1 MYSLNTLPIFE
12 ELKDCKTVLLAGAG
26 GGFDIYAGIPLY
38 YALKKMGIK
47 VVIGNYSF
55 TWLTDTSAKPI
66 YPHCY
71 EIQHYDRDNSGRNYF
86 PELYLKKWFI
96 TQGEEIDI
104 YAFDRVGVEPLNKIY
119 KTLQRRYTFDAVIL
133 IDGGTD
139 SLMFGDEE
147 GLGTPQEDI
156 TSMSAAYKS
165 SIPKKYLVCLGFGVD
180 HFHGVSHYH
189 FLENVATLAKEGGF
203 LGVFSAL
210 KEMPEVQQYVAAIQY
225 ANGQM
230 QGSES
235 IVSNSIKSAIE
246 GEYGNHQTI
255 QRTKSSEL
263 WINPL
268 MSMYWCFNLKTV
280 MKKSLYYHLIKDTY
294 SIAELNAILSKFRNS
309 LEKIREKRQIPI

>member
-1 MYSLNTLPIFE
+1 MYNLNTLPLFQ

-55 TWLTDTSAKPI
+55 TWLRDTTAKPI
-66 YPHCY
+66 SPHCY
-71 EIQHYDRDNSGRNYF
+71 EIQPFNIDTSGRNYF
-86 PELYLKKWFI
+86 PELYLKKWFMG
-96 TQGEEIDI
+96 QGEDVDI

-119 KTLQRRYTFDAVIL
+119 KTLHRMYVFDAVIL

-165 SIPKKYLVCLGFGVD
+165 SISKKYLVCIGFGVD

-189 FLENVATLAKEGGF
+189 FLENVAVLAKEGGF

-210 KEMPEVQQYVAAIQY
+210 KEMPEVQLYLSAIEY
-225 ANGQM
+225 ANSQM

-255 QRTKSSEL
+255 KRTESSEL

-268 MSMYWCFNLKTV
+268 MSMYWCFNLKEV
-280 MKKSLYYHLIKDTY
+280 MKKNLYHHLIKDTN
-294 SIAELNAILSKFRNS
+294 SIGELNNILSKFRTS
-309 LEKIREKRQIPI
+309 LEKIREKKQIPI